1 MKLTRRL
8 FLFLVL
14 GTILSCNNSKNDSNA
29 NNNSQAQEILIT
41 YDFEELIDLNLENL
55 RIKRNEVYA
64 RRGRKFKSKD
74 LKDYF
79 NQFDWYEPRYDNV
92 QSFLTSLDRENIR
105 KVKKA
110 ENMVKSKAIYSNNP
124 IETAPNGE
132 KTTIKMQK
140 FGGVYHIP
148 VVINGTEMFFIFDT
162 GASSISISNTEAYFL
177 YKQGK
182 LTKDDIVG
190 EQDFIDANG
199 DISTGT
205 VINLREV
212 KLGNY
217 TIRNVEASVVDNLEA
232 PLLLG
237 QSALNRF
244 GKIEVDYQDESLT
257 LEK

>member
-148 VVINGTEMFFIFDT
+148 VVINGTEMFFHI
-162 GASSISISNTEAYFL
+162 
-177 YKQGK
+177 
-182 LTKDDIVG
+182 
-190 EQDFIDANG
+190 
-199 DISTGT
+199 
-205 VINLREV
+205 
-212 KLGNY
+212 
-217 TIRNVEASVVDNLEA
+217 
-232 PLLLG
+232 
-237 QSALNRF
+237 
-244 GKIEVDYQDESLT
+244 
-257 LEK
+257 